1 MRKIKLITISLIFSV
16 MLGIAPV
23 TIAANSDIIA
33 TPTTHLLSFDG
44 SLVDVVA
51 AFTINNENYFKLRDI
66 ALLVNS
72 FDVTYDSEKSAISII
87 SDVPYT
93 PNGTESTAKPSGY
106 TTIAPSTDK
115 VYIGE
120 TALDLTAYKIDGAN
134 YFRLKDLGAA
144 LGFSVGFDADTKTVL
159 ITTVSTAPP
168 PAPVPVAAPTITPEP
183 TPNTSES
190 DVYIT
195 DTGSK
200 YHRSSC
206 RYLDESKYEVSLSWA
221 ISNGYEPCKVCKP

>member
-23 TIAANSDIIA
+23 TIAVNSDIIA

-106 TTIAPSTDK
+106 TTISPSTDK
-115 VYIGE
+115 VYIGV
-120 TALDLTAYKIDGAN
+120 I
-134 YFRLKDLGAA
+134 
-144 LGFSVGFDADTKTVL
+144 
-159 ITTVSTAPP
+159 
-168 PAPVPVAAPTITPEP
+168 
-183 TPNTSES
+183 
-190 DVYIT
+190 
-195 DTGSK
+195 
-200 YHRSSC
+200 C
-206 RYLDESKYEVSLSWA
+206 
-221 ISNGYEPCKVCKP
+221 SNGLPNREYKHRQSKRLRHRRTDKRTISYLERGEQQKTIVQNDERHLREVGATRNKAQTPMNTTFVSISRSHQYLVLT

>member
-1 MRKIKLITISLIFSV
+1 V
-16 MLGIAPV
+16 
-23 TIAANSDIIA
+23 A
-33 TPTTHLLSFDG
+33 T
-44 SLVDVVA
+44 
-51 AFTINNENYFKLRDI
+51 
-66 ALLVNS
+66 
-72 FDVTYDSEKSAISII
+72 
-87 SDVPYT
+87 
-93 PNGTESTAKPSGY
+93 
-106 TTIAPSTDK
+106 
-115 VYIGE
+115 GE
-120 TALDLTAYKIDGAN
+120 TALNLTAYKIDGAN

-159 ITTVSTAPP
+159 ITTASTAPP